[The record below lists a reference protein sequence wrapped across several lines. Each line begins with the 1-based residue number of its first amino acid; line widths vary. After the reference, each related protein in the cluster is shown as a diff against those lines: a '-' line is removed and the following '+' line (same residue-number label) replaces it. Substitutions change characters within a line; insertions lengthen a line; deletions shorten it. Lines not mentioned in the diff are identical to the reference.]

1 LINSKNRMLCMLGGG
16 QLGRFF
22 VTSAQNLGYQVT
34 VLDPDQKSPAGLIAD
49 VHICAEY
56 DDQGALDQVINTCF
70 AVTTEFEN
78 IPFATLEYL
87 EKSLIVRPSSHAVSI
102 VQNRIKEKNF
112 LADNKFPVGP
122 FHIIESEDHINQ
134 VPNNIFPAILKIAQF
149 GYDGKGQIHVANS
162 NELREAFIKSNY
174 ASCILEKKL
183 PLEIEVSVIT
193 ARSMSGNHVFFPIAE
208 NEHVNGI
215 LDTTISPGR
224 ISDDIACKVR
234 NYAHE
239 VAIKLNYIGVLAV
252 EFFIV
257 EDNVYIN
264 EIAPRP
270 HNSGHYS
277 LDACTNNQFDLQVR
291 ALTDLELLD
300 PGFHS
305 NTVMINLLG
314 DTWFKENKLREPN
327 FNILLNEP
335 GVNLHMYGKEEPR
348 KGRKMAHFNLSGN
361 NLNDLL
367 VKASR
372 LKQKLSN

>member
-1 LINSKNRMLCMLGGG
+1 MINSKNRMLCILGGG

-34 VLDPDQKSPAGLIAD
+34 VLDPDQKSPAGFIAD

-56 DDQGALDQVINTCF
+56 DDQNALDQIINTCF

-87 EKSLIVRPSSHAVSI
+87 ENSLIVRPSSHAVSI
-102 VQNRIKEKNF
+102 VQNRIKEKTF

-122 FHIIESEDHINQ
+122 FHIIESEDDINQ
-134 VPNNIFPAILKIAQF
+134 VSDNIFPAILKIAQF
-149 GYDGKGQIHVANS
+149 GYDGKGQILVANS

-174 ASCILEKKL
+174 APCILEKKL

-193 ARSMSGNHVFFPIAE
+193 ARSISGNHVFFPIAE

-224 ISDDIACKVR
+224 VSDDIACKVR
-234 NYAHE
+234 KYAQE
-239 VAIKLNYIGVLAV
+239 IAFKLNYVGVLAV

-314 DTWFKENKLREPN
+314 DIWFKENKLRDPN

-335 GVNLHMYGKEEPR
+335 SVNLHMYGKEVPR
-348 KGRKMAHFNLSGN
+348 KGRKMAHFNLSGD

-367 VKASR
+367 IKASQ

>member
-1 LINSKNRMLCMLGGG
+1 MLGGG

-102 VQNRIKEKNF
+102 VQNRIKEKTF

-122 FHIIESEDHINQ
+122 FHIIESELHINQ
-134 VPNNIFPAILKIAQF
+134 VPYNIFPGILKIAQF
-149 GYDGKGQIHVANS
+149 GYDGKGQIHVTNS

-193 ARSMSGNHVFFPIAE
+193 ARSISGNHVFFPIAE

-215 LDTTISPGR
+215 LDTTISP
-224 ISDDIACKVR
+224 
-234 NYAHE
+234 
-239 VAIKLNYIGVLAV
+239 V
-252 EFFIV
+252 E
-257 EDNVYIN
+257 
-264 EIAPRP
+264 
-270 HNSGHYS
+270 
-277 LDACTNNQFDLQVR
+277 
-291 ALTDLELLD
+291 
-300 PGFHS
+300 
-305 NTVMINLLG
+305 
-314 DTWFKENKLREPN
+314 
-327 FNILLNEP
+327 
-335 GVNLHMYGKEEPR
+335 
-348 KGRKMAHFNLSGN
+348 
-361 NLNDLL
+361 
-367 VKASR
+367 
-372 LKQKLSN
+372 

>member
-1 LINSKNRMLCMLGGG
+1 MS
-16 QLGRFF
+16 
-22 VTSAQNLGYQVT
+22 
-34 VLDPDQKSPAGLIAD
+34 
-49 VHICAEY
+49 
-56 DDQGALDQVINTCF
+56 
-70 AVTTEFEN
+70 
-78 IPFATLEYL
+78 
-87 EKSLIVRPSSHAVSI
+87 
-102 VQNRIKEKNF
+102 
-112 LADNKFPVGP
+112 
-122 FHIIESEDHINQ
+122 
-134 VPNNIFPAILKIAQF
+134 
-149 GYDGKGQIHVANS
+149 NS

-174 ASCILEKKL
+174 APCILEKKL

-193 ARSMSGNHVFFPIAE
+193 ARSISGNHVFFPIAE

-224 ISDDIACKVR
+224 VSDDIACKVR
-234 NYAHE
+234 KYAQE
-239 VAIKLNYIGVLAV
+239 IAFKLNYVGVLAV

-314 DTWFKENKLREPN
+314 DIWFKENKLRDPN

-335 GVNLHMYGKEEPR
+335 SVNLHMYGKEVPR
-348 KGRKMAHFNLSGN
+348 KGRKMAHFNLSGD

-367 VKASR
+367 IKASQ
-372 LKQKLSN
+372 LKQKLSS

>member
-1 LINSKNRMLCMLGGG
+1 
-16 QLGRFF
+16 
-22 VTSAQNLGYQVT
+22 
-34 VLDPDQKSPAGLIAD
+34 
-49 VHICAEY
+49 
-56 DDQGALDQVINTCF
+56 
-70 AVTTEFEN
+70 
-78 IPFATLEYL
+78 
-87 EKSLIVRPSSHAVSI
+87 
-102 VQNRIKEKNF
+102 
-112 LADNKFPVGP
+112 
-122 FHIIESEDHINQ
+122 
-134 VPNNIFPAILKIAQF
+134 
-149 GYDGKGQIHVANS
+149 VANS
-162 NELREAFIKSNY
+162 NELREVFIKSNY

-215 LDTTISPGR
+215 LDKTISPGR
-224 ISDDIACKVR
+224 VSDDIACKVR

-239 VAIKLNYIGVLAV
+239 VAIKLNYVGVLAV

-314 DTWFKENKLREPN
+314 DTWFKENKLRNPN